1 MSPPA
6 KLVLLGAT
14 GSIGESTL
22 KVLRKHRDSIH
33 LLGIACNSNYRKL
46 LKIACEFDVQ
56 HLVIFDE
63 KACEQASRSPDLPEG
78 TKLHSGMD
86 GLLHLAALPEA
97 THSLFAMVG
106 VTGLRPALASI
117 RQGQKLILANKEIL
131 VMAGELITR
140 EAQKNEATLIPAD
153 SEHNAIHQCLQ
164 ESSRCEIARI
174 LLTASG
180 GQFRNATKEE
190 MARVTPEDALRHPN
204 WDMGPKVTI
213 DSSTMANKGLEII
226 EAHWLF
232 GVNSEQI
239 NVVIHPQSIVHSMVE
254 YVDGSILAQLS
265 PPDMTFAIQNA
276 LFHPVRKERVLE
288 TLDFSLTLQLDFHP
302 PDEERFSCLRLAR
315 EALETGGSAPATF
328 NAANE
333 IAVQAFIDRKI
344 SFLQIPQTIEYT
356 LGNMPN
362 RGLGSLEEILDV
374 DDFARNLANSFIENI
389 E

>member
-63 KACEQASRSPDLPEG
+63 KACEQASRSPDLPKG

-333 IAVQAFIDRKI
+333 IAVQACIDRKI

>member
-33 LLGIACNSNYRKL
+33 LLGIACDSNYRKL

-63 KACEQASRSPDLPEG
+63 KACEQASCSPDLPEG

-86 GLLHLAALPEA
+86 GLLHLATLPEA

-106 VTGLRPALASI
+106 VTGLRPALAAI

-164 ESSRCEIARI
+164 GSSRCEIARI

-190 MARVTPEDALRHPN
+190 MTRVTPEDALRHPN

-288 TLDFSLTLQLDFHP
+288 TLDFSQTLQLDFHP
-302 PDEERFSCLRLAR
+302 PDEERFPCLRLAR

-344 SFLQIPQTIEYT
+344 SFLQIPQTIENT
-356 LGNMPN
+356 LSNMPN
-362 RGLGSLEEILDV
+362 RGVGSLEEILDV
-374 DDFARNLANSFIENI
+374 DDFARNLANSFIEII

>member
-63 KACEQASRSPDLPEG
+63 KACEQASRSPDLPKG

>member
-63 KACEQASRSPDLPEG
+63 KACEQASCSPDLPEG

-86 GLLHLAALPEA
+86 GLLHLATLPEA

-106 VTGLRPALASI
+106 VTGLRPALAAI

-180 GQFRNATKEE
+180 GQFRNATKDE
-190 MARVTPEDALRHPN
+190 MTRVTPEDALRHPN

-276 LFHPVRKERVLE
+276 LFYPVREERVLE
-288 TLDFSLTLQLDFHP
+288 TLDFSQTLQLDFHP
-302 PDEERFSCLRLAR
+302 PDEERFPCLRLAR

-344 SFLQIPQTIEYT
+344 SFLQIPQTIENT
-356 LGNMPN
+356 LSNMPN
-362 RGLGSLEEILDV
+362 RGVGSLEEILDV
-374 DDFARNLANSFIENI
+374 DDFARNLANSFIEII

>member
-33 LLGIACNSNYRKL
+33 LLGIACDSNYRKL

-63 KACEQASRSPDLPEG
+63 KACEQASCSPDLPEG

-86 GLLHLAALPEA
+86 GLLHLATLPEV

-106 VTGLRPALASI
+106 VTGLRPALAAI

-180 GQFRNATKEE
+180 GQFRNATKDE
-190 MARVTPEDALRHPN
+190 MTRVTPKDALRHPN

-288 TLDFSLTLQLDFHP
+288 TLDFSQTLQLDFHP
-302 PDEERFSCLRLAR
+302 PDEERFPCLRLAR

-344 SFLQIPQTIEYT
+344 SFLQIPQTIENT
-356 LGNMPN
+356 LSNMPN
-362 RGLGSLEEILDV
+362 RGVGSLEEILDV
-374 DDFARNLANSFIENI
+374 DDFARNLANSFIEII